1 MVIHIRPVF
10 SLRHTHA
17 SIKSLVGELVQR
29 LSETLTIVVI
39 EHDMSFVL
47 SLSHH
52 ISVLHQ
58 GVVIAGGPPAAIR
71 ENAEVRECY
80 LGTLKYTRRA

>member
-1 MVIHIRPVF
+1 MLLFVAVREPQQGLAVAIVEARRNRRVD
-10 SLRHTHA
+10 RDG
-17 SIKSLVGELVQR
+17 LVAGEPGR
-29 LSETLTIVVI
+29 EDFA
-39 EHDMSFVL
+39 EMKAR
-47 SLSHH
+47 
-52 ISVLHQ
+52 Q